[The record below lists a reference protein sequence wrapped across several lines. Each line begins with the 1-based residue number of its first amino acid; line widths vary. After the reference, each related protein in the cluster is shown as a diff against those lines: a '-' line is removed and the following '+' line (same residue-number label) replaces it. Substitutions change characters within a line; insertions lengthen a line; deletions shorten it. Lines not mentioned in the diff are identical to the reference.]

1 MAGRESRIRGT
12 TPVKPWVGLHFLFI
26 PGSINKIKSPI
37 ERIGLIGS
45 EEPAWRIQKE
55 AIRYRNSEVRIQ
67 NQEAR
72 MIKNSNGSVD

>member
-1 MAGRESRIRGT
+1 M
-12 TPVKPWVGLHFLFI
+12 
-26 PGSINKIKSPI
+26 PGSINKIKPWI

-72 MIKNSNGSVD
+72 MIKTSNGSVGLCIVYSGF